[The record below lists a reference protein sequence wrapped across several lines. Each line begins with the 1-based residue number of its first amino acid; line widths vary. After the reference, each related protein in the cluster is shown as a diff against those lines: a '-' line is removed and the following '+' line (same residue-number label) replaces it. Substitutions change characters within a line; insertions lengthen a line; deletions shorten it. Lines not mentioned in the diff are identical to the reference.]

1 MEILVCSNGSITPVI
16 ALIRC
21 ILSFHENRLS
31 LLLLLTM
38 RWTMKTLTFSNGDQ
52 MPMLG
57 LGTWKSDNPTI
68 KPVINQAINIGYRH
82 LDCAAVYGNEV
93 GIGEALA
100 DVFKARQVTREALWI
115 TSKLW
120 NNAHKAD
127 DVLPVLKKTLHSL
140 QLDYLDLYLI
150 HWPVAVKPEVGFPQ
164 SDDDYLSLEQ
174 LPIIET
180 WQAMEACVD
189 AGLIKHIGVSN
200 FSIPKLKDLVA
211 LGRIKPEMNQVELH
225 PLLQQDD
232 LKNYCDSENIKLTA
246 YAPLGSADRP
256 AFFLEKNSPAP
267 LELSVIKQIAS
278 AHNATAAQVLLA
290 WGIQRGTAVI
300 PKSVKTHRLEENFAA
315 KDLCLTDQ
323 EMAEIKSLDQHYRL
337 LNGKIWEGPYTYE
350 YLWDEKE

>member
-1 MEILVCSNGSITPVI
+1 MQ
-16 ALIRC
+16 
-21 ILSFHENRLS
+21 
-31 LLLLLTM
+31 
-38 RWTMKTLTFSNGDQ
+38 TFNFNNGDQ

-57 LGTWKSDNPTI
+57 LGTWKSDNQTI
-68 KPVINQAINIGYRH
+68 KPVIKQAFNIGYRH
-82 LDCAAVYGNEV
+82 LDCAAVYGNEA
-93 GIGEALA
+93 GIGEALSEA
-100 DVFKARQVTREALWI
+100 ITAKEVTRKELWL

-120 NNAHKAD
+120 NNAHQAE
-127 DVLPVLKKTLHSL
+127 DVLPALKKTLLNL

-150 HWPVAVKPEVGFPQ
+150 HWPVAVKPGVGFPQ

-180 WQAMEACVD
+180 WEAMETCVN

-200 FSIPKLKDLVA
+200 FSVPKLKNLVA
-211 LGRIKPEMNQVELH
+211 LSRIKPEMNQVELH

-232 LKNYCDSENIKLTA
+232 LKIYCDSENIKLTA

-256 AFFLEKNSPAP
+256 AFFQDEGSPTP
-267 LELSVIKQIAS
+267 LEQPVIQEIAA

-300 PKSVKTHRLEENFAA
+300 PKSVKVQRMEENFAA
-315 KDLCLTDQ
+315 SDLRLTDE
-323 EMAEIKSLDQHYRL
+323 EMIKIKALDQHYRL
-337 LNGKIWEGPYTYE
+337 LNGKIWGGPYTYE

>member
-1 MEILVCSNGSITPVI
+1 
-16 ALIRC
+16 
-21 ILSFHENRLS
+21 
-31 LLLLLTM
+31 
-38 RWTMKTLTFSNGDQ
+38 MKTFTFSNGDQ

-57 LGTWKSDNPTI
+57 LGTWKTDNQTI
-68 KPVINQAINIGYRH
+68 KPVIKQAINIGYRH

-100 DVFKARQVTREALWI
+100 DAFKAKEVARKELWI

-127 DVLPVLKKTLHSL
+127 DVLPALQKTLHSL

-150 HWPVAVKPEVGFPQ
+150 HWPVVVKPAVGFPQ
-164 SDDDYLSLEQ
+164 SDEDYLSLEQ

-211 LGRIKPEMNQVELH
+211 LSRIKPEMNQVELH
-225 PLLQQDD
+225 PLLLQDD
-232 LKNYCDSENIKLTA
+232 LKSYCDTEDIKLTA

-256 AFFLEKNSPAP
+256 AFFLEQNSPAP
-267 LELSVIKQIAS
+267 LEQPLIHDIAA

-300 PKSVKTHRLEENFAA
+300 PKSVKAQRMEENFAA
-315 KDLCLTDQ
+315 IDLQLTDQ
-323 EMAEIKSLDQHYRL
+323 EMTEIKSLDQHYRL
-337 LNGKIWEGPYTYE
+337 LNGKIWGGPYTYE

>member
-1 MEILVCSNGSITPVI
+1 MQ
-16 ALIRC
+16 
-21 ILSFHENRLS
+21 
-31 LLLLLTM
+31 
-38 RWTMKTLTFSNGDQ
+38 TFNFNNGDQ

-57 LGTWKSDNPTI
+57 LGTWKSDNQTI
-68 KPVINQAINIGYRH
+68 KPVVKQAFNIGYRH
-82 LDCAAVYGNEV
+82 LDCAAVYGNEA
-93 GIGEALA
+93 GIGEALSEA
-100 DVFKARQVTREALWI
+100 ITAKEVTRKELWL

-120 NNAHKAD
+120 NNAHQAE
-127 DVLPVLKKTLHSL
+127 DVLPALKKTLRNL

-150 HWPVAVKPEVGFPQ
+150 HWPVAVKPGVGFPQ

-180 WQAMEACVD
+180 WQAMETCVD

-200 FSIPKLKDLVA
+200 FSVPKLKNLVG
-211 LGRIKPEMNQVELH
+211 LSRIKPEMNQIELH

-256 AFFLEKNSPAP
+256 AFFQDEGSPTP
-267 LELSVIKQIAS
+267 LEQPVIQEIAA

-300 PKSVKTHRLEENFAA
+300 PKSVKVQRMEENFAA
-315 KDLCLTDQ
+315 SDLRLTDE
-323 EMAEIKSLDQHYRL
+323 EMIKIKALDQHYRL
-337 LNGKIWEGPYTYE
+337 LNGKIWGGPYTYE
-350 YLWDEKE
+350 YLWDEKQ